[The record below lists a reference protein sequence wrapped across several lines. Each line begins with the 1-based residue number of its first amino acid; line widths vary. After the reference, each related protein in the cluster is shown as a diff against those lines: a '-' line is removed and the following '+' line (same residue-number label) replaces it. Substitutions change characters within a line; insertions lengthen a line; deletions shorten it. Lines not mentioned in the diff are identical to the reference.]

1 MSTCQKQLYQS
12 KVREKQPITKVNR
25 ISVPKMMLKPN
36 FIYSERQ
43 RGAKRLAKRAL
54 HVENVIHCWR
64 VRVHTHGRYSCL
76 PIMHSND
83 FNVPRA
89 QPS

>member
-1 MSTCQKQLYQS
+1 
-12 KVREKQPITKVNR
+12 
-25 ISVPKMMLKPN
+25 MLN
-36 FIYSERQ
+36 YSERQ
-43 RGAKRLAKRAL
+43 RGAKRLAEQAL

-64 VRVHTHGRYSCL
+64 VRVHRQECYSCL

-83 FNVPRA
+83 FNLSRA